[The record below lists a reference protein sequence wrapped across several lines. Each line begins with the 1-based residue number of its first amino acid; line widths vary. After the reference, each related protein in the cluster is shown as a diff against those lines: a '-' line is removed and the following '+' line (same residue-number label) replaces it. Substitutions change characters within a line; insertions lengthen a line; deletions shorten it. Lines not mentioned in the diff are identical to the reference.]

1 MMGPRWR
8 NEEAAAPTA
17 KAFRRVI
24 DLKDGSGVQVFE
36 ADTAEELLDLLA
48 YAQLNA
54 TKKIAEQDTQLKA
67 TRRAAQTPDPEEVVT
82 GLKPRELTADQKFE
96 IGQRLA
102 NPATAVEA
110 TRELIE
116 AELGAPLPEVR
127 KRLDETGAGTREQRT
142 QREAY
147 LFANS
152 TPDWYPTEENKK
164 KLIAHMVEKK
174 MAMTQKNFGI
184 AFEDMSAA
192 GLLEMR
198 ASEEEHEETDA
209 TRQPER
215 RQAAAD
221 SAPASGV
228 SSHNDR
234 VRVTPRSASST
245 SIASRGSGAPR
256 GGSTVKMPTA
266 EEIDAMPLAE
276 YDRRMKDPAFKK
288 HVDNLPRRR

>member
-1 MMGPRWR
+1 V
-8 NEEAAAPTA
+8 AAEKP
-17 KAFRRVI
+17 FRRVI

-48 YAQLNA
+48 EAQVNA
-54 TKKIAEQDTQLKA
+54 TKKIAAQDTELKA
-67 TRRAAQTPDPEEVVT
+67 TRRASMTPDPEETAT
-82 GLKPRELTADQKFE
+82 GLKPRELTADQRFE

-127 KRLDETGAGTREQRT
+127 KRLDTSDAGLREQRA
-142 QREAY
+142 QREGY
-147 LFANS
+147 LFATS
-152 TPDWYPTEENKK
+152 TPEWYATEENKK
-164 KLIAHMVEKK
+164 KLIAHMVEEK

-184 AFEDMSAA
+184 AFEDLSAA

-198 ASEEEHEETDA
+198 ASEEETDA

-221 SAPASGV
+221 SAPA
-228 SSHNDR
+228 NDR
-234 VRVTPRSASST
+234 VRVTPRSATSS

-256 GGSTVKMPTA
+256 GGTPAKMPTA
-266 EEIDAMPLAE
+266 DEIDRMPLKE
-276 YDRRMKDPAFKK
+276 FDERMKDPAFKK
-288 HVDNLPRRR
+288 HVDNQPRRR

>member
-1 MMGPRWR
+1 MAETA
-8 NEEAAAPTA
+8 EERVPGAPTA

-48 YAQLNA
+48 EAQVNA
-54 TKKIAEQDTQLKA
+54 TKKIAEQDTELKA
-67 TRRAAQTPDPEEVVT
+67 TRRAAVTPDPEEVVT

-184 AFEDMSAA
+184 AFEDLSAA
-192 GLLEMR
+192 GLLQMR
-198 ASEEEHEETDA
+198 DSEEGHEETDA
-209 TRQPER
+209 TREPAR

-221 SAPASGV
+221 SAPVDS
-228 SSHNDR
+228 R

-266 EEIDAMPLAE
+266 DEVDAMPLAE
-276 YDRRMKDPAFKK
+276 YDKRMKDPAFKK